1 MFQRRAIDFFKQNY
15 QYQAWEECFQIV
27 DLSCSRD
34 FQNFIFYWC
43 CPCFPCF
50 KRWVPF
56 VEDALYSG
64 CKIMRLKID
73 LNIKSPPWGLVLM
86 LSVGNMQ
93 IYKGES
99 QETVLPSYD
108 TNEPQQ
114 WSALHHNLRLQEWH
128 AYLGFNQQLLIG
140 LKTSTRGK
148 SHLVLET

>member
-1 MFQRRAIDFFKQNY
+1 MFHTRAIDFFTKLP
-15 QYQAWEECFQIV
+15 IPGMRRM
-27 DLSCSRD
+27 LSNCSS
-34 FQNFIFYWC
+34 QL
-43 CPCFPCF
+43 F
-50 KRWVPF
+50 KRFPKLYILLMLPLFPLFQKVSTF
-56 VEDALYSG
+56 FEDAPYSG
-64 CKIMRLKID
+64 CKTMRLKTD

-86 LSVGNMQ
+86 LSVSNMQ

-114 WSALHHNLRLQEWH
+114 WSALQHNLRLQEWY
-128 AYLGFNQQLLIG
+128 AYLGFNPQLLIG